1 MRACRETRALQS
13 ALRQELEK
21 LGIETEHLDGLVHD
35 CASEIN
41 NCGMSV
47 QVAYLLRRGW
57 TPADIIGRAKM
68 ALEDTV
74 DLSELTPRQL
84 G

>member
-1 MRACRETRALQS
+1 MKGAKEMTLRF
-13 ALRQELEK
+13 ALRQQLGE
-21 LGIETEHLDGLVHD
+21 LGIKTEHLDGLVHD

-57 TPADIIGRAKM
+57 TPEDIIGRAKM
-68 ALEDTV
+68 ELQDTV
-74 DLSELTPRQL
+74 ELNELTPRQL

>member
-1 MRACRETRALQS
+1 
-13 ALRQELEK
+13 LEE

-57 TPADIIGRAKM
+57 TPEDIIGRAKM
-68 ALEDTV
+68 ALQDTV
-74 DLSELTPRQL
+74 ELS
-84 G
+84 